1 MALDEQTALEYLSRS
16 QENQRLGH
24 AYLVTGSDRDGRA
37 SLTLGILREIVG
49 LEAASLEEA
58 EGEWVVVAR
67 PSSLSRRIVVDQIRA
82 LEHRLQ
88 TASGGQLKVA
98 VIEEAD
104 RLQTEASNAFLKTLE
119 EPPADSLILLL
130 TGFPEQLLE
139 TVRSRCIRLPM
150 RELPVAER
158 LGEEG
163 KALLSTLREQF
174 PKAGHNGDGALAL
187 LGVVN
192 ALLRKIKESARGE
205 TEALF
210 KEERQAL
217 QKTTESD
224 AWLKRREQ
232 ELKAL
237 AQSGYLAQRSDLM
250 AVLLRWMGD
259 CLLQASG
266 RGGQGVAFESEKEE
280 SLRVGAL
287 LGEENLLQ
295 RIECLERLIENLE
308 TTVSEPLAIEV
319 GILNAFA

>member
-1 MALDEQTALEYLSRS
+1 MRCSGKSKKAL
-16 QENQRLGH
+16 G
-24 AYLVTGSDRDGRA
+24 
-37 SLTLGILREIVG
+37 
-49 LEAASLEEA
+49 
-58 EGEWVVVAR
+58 AR
-67 PSSLSRRIVVDQIRA
+67 PRRCSKR
-82 LEHRLQ
+82 
-88 TASGGQLKVA
+88 K
-98 VIEEAD
+98 
-104 RLQTEASNAFLKTLE
+104 
-119 EPPADSLILLL
+119 
-130 TGFPEQLLE
+130 
-139 TVRSRCIRLPM
+139 
-150 RELPVAER
+150 
-158 LGEEG
+158 G
-163 KALLSTLREQF
+163 KPCR
-174 PKAGHNGDGALAL
+174 
-187 LGVVN
+187 
-192 ALLRKIKESARGE
+192 
-205 TEALF
+205 
-210 KEERQAL
+210 
-217 QKTTESD
+217 KTTESD